1 MLAHL
6 KIHWKEFGQGSHLTL
21 YKMNNLPCI
30 LYPSLIETGREPAFS
45 LLPLTLSRDHF
56 ASDLNVDKDHQT
68 SHVWEG
74 FQNSDFLLLASL
86 CGPGDCDQDKSTTW
100 FLTQKGE
107 KPTAARLFLSA
118 NSGSGCEPRLLGRI
132 SPECTGTQG
141 NKTNGWNPSS
151 KLSFYSPFNII
162 SISRAIS
169 SPDFVFLILG
179 RAKEAIIWEKFRA
192 QDNCCKTSCTT
203 DLDSSSR
210 EKW

>member
-1 MLAHL
+1 MSEKDF
-6 KIHWKEFGQGSHLTL
+6 KIE
-21 YKMNNLPCI
+21 I
-30 LYPSLIETGREPAFS
+30 FS
-45 LLPLTLSRDHF
+45 SWR
-56 ASDLNVDKDHQT
+56 
-68 SHVWEG
+68 
-74 FQNSDFLLLASL
+74 L

-162 SISRAIS
+162 SI
-169 SPDFVFLILG
+169 
-179 RAKEAIIWEKFRA
+179 
-192 QDNCCKTSCTT
+192 
-203 DLDSSSR
+203 
-210 EKW
+210 